1 MLNNFIFF
9 QNIAS
14 FFWPKFLICLI
25 FGYLFS
31 SIGIK
36 IFLKI
41 IANKAICRQPIR
53 EDGPQNHIANK
64 KNTPTMGGIFIILST
79 IFTTLLFSDLKN
91 HYIWPIILVLSTF
104 ALIGLTDDLLKVIY
118 KNSKGFRGSIKLVI
132 QFFII
137 GIAYIWL
144 GQIDE
149 IHNTARVFFPINEG
163 LSIGLGVALYIVFV
177 TFVIVG
183 TSNAVNLTDGLDG
196 LVSVPAIITLTCL
209 TLLIYFASTYNLSAR
224 YHIPYIQHACELR
237 FFCAALIGAILGF
250 LQFNLKPAKIF
261 MGDVGSLAI
270 GSALGL
276 IAVIIKQEFVF
287 FIISLLFVIEASS
300 VILQVTSYKLR
311 KKRIFLM
318 APIHHHFE
326 KLGWSEKRVVYSFW
340 MTSLAFAII
349 GMLVIIL

>member
-9 QNIAS
+9 QNIAPY
-14 FFWPKFLICLI
+14 FWPKFFLCLI

-31 SIGIK
+31 YFGIK
-36 IFLKI
+36 NFLKI
-41 IANKAICRQPIR
+41 IANKSTFFQPIR
-53 EDGPQNHIANK
+53 EDGPQNHIISK

-79 IFTTLLFSDLKN
+79 IATTLLFSDLSN
-91 HYIWPIILVLSTF
+91 HYIWPLILVLITF
-104 ALIGLTDDLLKVIY
+104 SLIGLTDDLLKVIY

-144 GQIDE
+144 GQIDAT
-149 IHNTARVFFPINEG
+149 HNNARIFFPLHNG
-163 LSIGLGVALYIVFV
+163 LSIGLGVALYIIFV

-196 LVSVPAIITLTCL
+196 LVSVPAIINLICL
-209 TLLIYFASTYNLSAR
+209 TSLIYFASSHDLSAKF
-224 YHIPYIQHACELR
+224 HIPYIQNASELR
-237 FFCAALIGAILGF
+237 FFCAALIGAISGF

-270 GSALGL
+270 GSVLGL

-287 FIISLLFVIEASS
+287 FIISLLFVIEATS
-300 VILQVTSYKLR
+300 VILQVSSYKLR

-326 KLGWSEKRVVYSFW
+326 KLGWSERKVVSLFW
-340 MTSLAFAII
+340 LASLGFAIL
-349 GMLVIIL
+349 GMLIIIL